1 MAEKKKYTDIDLSKY
16 EGGFKPTE
24 VLNQA
29 NALKTSAEAAVKN
42 YGDFSYGRQGE
53 YDNAMNA
60 ILNRKGFSYDLNGD
74 ALYQQ
79 YKDNYVTQGKQARM
93 DAAGQAAAMTGGYGN
108 SYAQTVGQQTYQGYL
123 QGLNDKI
130 PELYQ
135 LALDRYNS
143 EGDRLATNY
152 GLLSSDRSN
161 ALAEHEAGYNKL
173 VADRDY
179 YGNEYNSVYN
189 REFTNWDSNRTYDTS
204 QYWNEY
210 NTGYQAEQDAIAN
223 ERAAAQLAESI
234 RANKASEDLAARQ
247 FAWQQNQSDVAK
259 QYEGYIN
266 PDDVEVDE
274 AGNIISVKGHTVAG
288 ADAGRTSAGTLA
300 TGATAEGFLARSGDN
315 FKVTVDGKS
324 YNVENK
330 GKVDDEGTVN
340 RLEKADAADGGV
352 INLDGDLYVKKGN
365 GYYKIGAR
373 NWFFNKGETQGY
385 SNLLNALK

>member
-24 VLNQA
+24 ALNQA

-79 YKDNYVTQGKQARM
+79 YKDNYITQGKQAMM

-210 NTGYQAEQDAIAN
+210 ETGYKAEQDDIAN
-223 ERAAAQLAESI
+223 KMALDQLQLQ
-234 RANKASEDLAARQ
+234 KDQ
-247 FAWQQNQSDVAK
+247 FAWQKSQAKVSGTPGTPGTSISSVPDSVISKLEGIKTDAELEKYLNGITGNEITAEQADTLYATYKKGIPGIEEWELVGNGGWNGFLGIGKLFNNVDDNATARFKNDDGTYTTYRMDDLSKYLQNN
-259 QYEGYIN
+259 GYSK
-266 PDDVEVDE
+266 DE
-274 AGNIISVKGHTVAG
+274 AIAYIKKLQT
-288 ADAGRTSAGTLA
+288 
-300 TGATAEGFLARSGDN
+300 
-315 FKVTVDGKS
+315 KVG
-324 YNVENK
+324 
-330 GKVDDEGTVN
+330 
-340 RLEKADAADGGV
+340 
-352 INLDGDLYVKKGN
+352 IN
-365 GYYKIGAR
+365 
-373 NWFFNKGETQGY
+373 
-385 SNLLNALK
+385 